1 MRELSLHISDILENS
16 RTAASDLIK
25 LFIDENPE
33 KNYLKIEIIDNGSG
47 ISAEKLGNITDPFVT
62 SRTTRE
68 VGLGLSL
75 FKAAAEKTN
84 GSFGID
90 SKEGEGSRV
99 TAEFEYDHIDRAPLG
114 DIAATVSNFIAANG
128 DELDLV
134 YHHIYVDEEFKLD
147 SRQVKKELD
156 DLSIQSP
163 AVVSWIN
170 EFIEENLQEIR
181 GGEAF

>member
-16 RTAASDLIK
+16 RTAEADLIK
-25 LFIDENPE
+25 LFIEENPK
-33 KNYLKIEIIDNGSG
+33 KNLLKIEIIDNGTG
-47 ISAEKLGNITDPFVT
+47 ISAEKLENITDPFVT

-84 GSFGID
+84 GSFEID

-114 DIAATVSNFIAANG
+114 DIAATVTNFIAANG
-128 DELDLV
+128 DELDLL
-134 YHHIYVDEEFKLD
+134 YHHSYINDEFELD
-147 SRQVKKELD
+147 SRQVKKELEG
-156 DLSIQSP
+156 LSIQSP